1 MTLAGSISLRGSRTP
16 RYAVQSSVQR
26 LRPDPTHI
34 YKAGSVGV
42 YFSVDLR
49 LVAGAVML
57 LFIASE
63 AARPSIDPSPSSVA
77 TINE

>member
-1 MTLAGSISLRGSRTP
+1 MRCSR
-16 RYAVQSSVQR
+16 VSKDSVRIQ